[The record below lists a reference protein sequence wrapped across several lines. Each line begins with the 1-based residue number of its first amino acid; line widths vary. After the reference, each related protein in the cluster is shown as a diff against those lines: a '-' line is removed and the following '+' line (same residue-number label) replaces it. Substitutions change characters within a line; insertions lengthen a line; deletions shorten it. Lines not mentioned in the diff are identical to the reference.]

1 MRVAESLEGVDRL
14 FLDTA
19 PVIYFVE
26 QNPEFIARVEP
37 IFARLD
43 LDIIGV
49 VSAVT
54 ISECLVFP
62 IKRGLTSLEQAF
74 EDIFNSDRV
83 NFIVTNREIAKLT
96 AIIRAKYNFQLPDS
110 LQIATAIVSEC
121 DAFLTN
127 DIALKK
133 VTEIRAIVASDLEV
147 TS

>member
-1 MRVAESLEGVDRL
+1 MMRIEAALTGVNRL

-19 PVIYFVE
+19 PVVYFVE
-26 QNPEFIARVEP
+26 QNPEFIDRVEP

-54 ISECLVFP
+54 LAECLVFP
-62 IKRGLTSLEQAF
+62 IKRGLTDLEQAF
-74 EDIFNSDRV
+74 EDVVNSERV
-83 NFIVTNREIAKLT
+83 EFITTDREIATLT

-110 LQIATAIVSEC
+110 IQIATAISSNC

-127 DIALKK
+127 DVALKK
-133 VTEIRAIVASDLEV
+133 VTEIRAIVVSKLEL
-147 TS
+147 

>member
-1 MRVAESLEGVDRL
+1 MMRIEAALTGVNRL

-19 PVIYFVE
+19 PVVYFVE
-26 QNPEFIARVEP
+26 QNPEFIDRVEP

-54 ISECLVFP
+54 LAECLVFP
-62 IKRGLTSLEQAF
+62 IKRCLTDLEQAF
-74 EDIFNSDRV
+74 EDVVNSERV
-83 NFIVTNREIAKLT
+83 EFIAVDREIAKLT

-110 LQIATAIVSEC
+110 IQIATAIVSNC

-133 VTEIRAIVASDLEV
+133 VTEIRAIVVSKLEV
-147 TS
+147 

>member
-1 MRVAESLEGVDRL
+1 MMKIEAALRGVNRL

-19 PVIYFVE
+19 PVVYFVE

-43 LDIIGV
+43 LDIIGI

-54 ISECLVFP
+54 LAECLVFP
-62 IKRGLTSLEQAF
+62 IKRGLTNLEKAF
-74 EDIFNSDRV
+74 EEVASSSRV
-83 NFIVTNREIAKLT
+83 EFVATDREIAKLT

-110 LQIATAIVSEC
+110 IQIATAIESNC

-127 DIALKK
+127 DIALRK
-133 VTEIRAIVASDLEV
+133 VTEIRAIVVSKLEV
-147 TS
+147 

>member
-1 MRVAESLEGVDRL
+1 MKIEEALRGVNRL

-19 PVIYFVE
+19 PLVYFVE
-26 QNPEFIARVEP
+26 QNPEFIGRVEP

-54 ISECLVFP
+54 LAECLVFP
-62 IKRGLTSLEQAF
+62 IKRGLTDLEKAF
-74 EDIFNSDRV
+74 EEIIDSERV
-83 NFIVTNREIAKLT
+83 EFVATDREIAKLT

-110 LQIATAIVSEC
+110 MQIATAIVSNC

-127 DIALKK
+127 DVALRK
-133 VTEIRAIVASDLEV
+133 VTEIRAIVVSKLEL
-147 TS
+147 

>member
-1 MRVAESLEGVDRL
+1 MKIEEALRGVKRL

-19 PVIYFVE
+19 PVVYFVE
-26 QNPEFIARVEP
+26 QNPEFIGRVEL

-54 ISECLVFP
+54 LAECLVFP
-62 IKRGLTSLEQAF
+62 IKRGLTDLEKAF
-74 EDIFNSDRV
+74 EEIIDSDRV
-83 NFIVTNREIAKLT
+83 EFVATDREIAKLT

-110 LQIATAIVSEC
+110 IQIATAIVANC

-127 DIALKK
+127 DVALSK
-133 VTEIRAIVASDLEV
+133 VTEIRAIVVCKLEV
-147 TS
+147 